1 MSGHSGKIPIGIS
14 SCLLGAEVRYDG
26 GHKQDAYIIGT
37 LGRHFE
43 FVPICPEMAIG
54 LGVPR
59 EPIRLM
65 ADGDGALRAVGVRNP
80 ALDVTGRL
88 EALGRETAV
97 RLASASAAHTG
108 VCGYIFKS
116 KSPSCGMARV
126 KVFGYG
132 ATPRRDGRGVH
143 ARVLMDVLPSLP
155 MEEEGRL
162 GDPALRENFV
172 ERVFVYRR
180 WQALTAAGL
189 TAAGLV
195 DFHSRH
201 RLLVMAHSQ
210 AAYRRLGRRV
220 AQMGTLPLESLA
232 VEYFADLMESLQ
244 RKATRQSHTNVLQHL
259 MGYLKKA
266 LDAGDKAELLE
277 CLDAYRLGRV
287 PLIVPITLL
296 KHHFRR
302 HPHAN
307 VARQYYLEPHPGE
320 LMLRNGL

>member
-1 MSGHSGKIPIGIS
+1 MSGHSGKIPIGVS

-26 GHKQDAYIIGT
+26 GHKRDAYIVGT

-43 FVPICPEMAIG
+43 FFPVCPEMAIG
-54 LGVPR
+54 LGAPR
-59 EPIRLM
+59 EPIRLV
-65 ADGDGALRAVGVRNP
+65 AGGDGAPRAVGVRN
-80 ALDVTGRL
+80 ADMDVTERL
-88 EALGRETAV
+88 EAVGRETAG
-97 RLASASAAHTG
+97 RL
-108 VCGYIFKS
+108 CGYIFKS

-126 KVFGYG
+126 KVYG
-132 ATPRRDGRGVH
+132 DGAMPRHDGRGVY
-143 ARVLMDVLPSLP
+143 ARALMEALPLLP
-155 MEEEGRL
+155 VEEEGRL
-162 GDPALRENFV
+162 GDPLLRENFI
-172 ERVFVYRR
+172 ERMFVYRR
-180 WQALTAAGL
+180 WQELTAAGL

-201 RLLVMAHSQ
+201 ELLAMAHSQ

-220 AQMGTLPLESLA
+220 AQTGTLPLAQLA
-232 VEYFADLMESLQ
+232 AEYFADLMESLQ

-266 LDAGDKAELLE
+266 LDAGDKAELLQ

-302 HPHAN
+302 HPHAY
-307 VARQYYLEPHPGE
+307 VARQYYLEPHPEE